1 MMNYML
7 AQNHLVLL
15 IIFSILSFTSSAQE
29 YVDYIGAKDHASQLH
44 NHTLVVRFSTY
55 APKLRYLKN
64 SLLNSND
71 EKASNALQKEISAL
85 EINNQ
90 ERLYYLKNALEEEY
104 KFSKFL
110 IMPDSLYKSF
120 INGTKNVFFNDQFEI
135 DSSINLEGKIYYML
149 INGSNED
156 QWILV
161 NQDLRQI
168 DRPFPYKATVFMSG
182 LRRVLFPDEYYKRQL
197 RQLNSRLFEL
207 ING

>member
-1 MMNYML
+1 MNYML

-15 IIFSILSFTSSAQE
+15 LIFIILPFALSAQE
-29 YVDYIGAKDHASQLH
+29 YVDNIGAKDHARQLR
-44 NHTLVVRFSTY
+44 NHTLVVRFATY
-55 APKLRYLKN
+55 APKLRYLKTK
-64 SLLNSND
+64 LLNSND
-71 EKASNALQKEISAL
+71 EKTSRAIQKEILAL
-85 EINNQ
+85 ENNNQ
-90 ERLYYLKNALEEEY
+90 ERLNFLKNALEEEY
-104 KFSKFL
+104 KFSKFV
-110 IMPDSLYKSF
+110 IMPDSLYKNF
-120 INGTKNVFFNDQFEI
+120 ISGTKFVFFNDQFVI